1 MKGRTE
7 HERKGKG
14 NERKGKV
21 GKMAIPVEQA
31 ISALFTFS
39 LKVSFSLLVFF
50 FLPFLSASFSLSL
63 SVCLVP
69 SSAFGFLFLAYLQ

>member
-7 HERKGKG
+7 HERKGK
-14 NERKGKV
+14 ERKGKV

-31 ISALFTFS
+31 IAALFTFS
-39 LKVSFSLLVFF
+39 LKVSFSLLVFL

-63 SVCLVP
+63 SACLLP